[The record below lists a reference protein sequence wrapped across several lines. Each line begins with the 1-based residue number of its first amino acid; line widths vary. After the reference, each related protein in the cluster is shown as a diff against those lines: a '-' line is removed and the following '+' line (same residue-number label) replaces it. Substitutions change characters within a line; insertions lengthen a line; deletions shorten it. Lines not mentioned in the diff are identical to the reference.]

1 MELTFLET
9 PKTECCAYFFQVAK
23 LVILDDCVMK
33 NAVFQIM
40 VCDVSLNVTV
50 LKRTATISMDVVTVF
65 FLSFDRFYLEAKL
78 YNSPELKA

>member
-9 PKTECCAYFFQVAK
+9 PKIECCAYFFQVAK

-33 NAVFQIM
+33 NAVFQVM

-65 FLSFDRFYLEAKL
+65 KF
-78 YNSPELKA
+78 